1 MTASNRPEIVIVGA
15 GVAGLVLALELH
27 DAGIPCRVY
36 ESVPEIRALGVGI
49 NVLPHAGA
57 VLGQLSLEADLSA
70 AAVLTRE
77 SVFFTRFGQLA
88 YREPAGRDAGYPDP
102 QYSIHRGD
110 LQAVLLSAVRER
122 LGPDAVVTGHTCT
135 GTRDEDGH
143 VTAEFRTADGA
154 LVRVRG
160 DAVIACDGVNSVIR
174 KQLHPKEGEP
184 RYSGVTMWRGV
195 TVWEP
200 FLSGGSMVRIGWLD
214 KGKLVIYPI
223 RNDVDAQG
231 RQLVNWVAER
241 ETPQRT
247 DRDWI
252 RQGELAD
259 FASAYAD
266 WHFDWLDVPAFLE
279 ATDSVLEYPMVDQEP
294 LDWWT
299 AGRVTLLG
307 DAAHPMV
314 PRGSNGAGQAVLDAR
329 ALRTALVEEPDV
341 HSALQAYEHKRRP
354 ATAAVVRTNRANP
367 PDAILRE
374 VSRRSGD
381 RPFARIEDVISREE
395 LAAISDGYKDVAG
408 YALGTPERVP
418 EQPLT

>member
-1 MTASNRPEIVIVGA
+1 MTATRRPDIVVVGA
-15 GVAGLVLALELH
+15 GIAGLVLALELH

-36 ESVPEIRALGVGI
+36 ESVTEIRALGVGI
-49 NVLPHAGA
+49 NVLPHASA
-57 VLGQLSLEADLSA
+57 ILGQLGLERELTA
-70 AAVLTRE
+70 ASVLTEE

-88 YREPAGRDAGYPDP
+88 YREPAGRSAGFPDP

-122 LGPDAVVTGHTCT
+122 LGPEAVLIGHTCT
-135 GTRDEDGH
+135 GARDEGG
-143 VTAEFRTADGA
+143 VAVAEFRTADGEP
-154 LVRVRG
+154 VRVTG

-174 KQLHPKEGEP
+174 RQLHPEEGKP

-195 TVWEP
+195 TLWEP
-200 FLSGGSMVRIGWLD
+200 FLSGASMVRVGWLD

-223 RNDVDAQG
+223 RNNDDAQG

-241 ETPQRT
+241 EVPQRT
-247 DRDWI
+247 ERDWT

-259 FASAYAD
+259 FADAYAD

-279 ATDSVLEYPMVDQEP
+279 ATDAVLEYPMVDQEP
-294 LDWWT
+294 LAWWT

-307 DAAHPMV
+307 DAAHPML
-314 PRGSNGAGQAVLDAR
+314 PRGSNGAGQAILDAR
-329 ALRTALVEEPDV
+329 ALRRALVEEADV
-341 HSALQAYEHKRRP
+341 PTALQIYERTRRP
-354 ATAAVVRTNRANP
+354 ATAAVVRTNRTNP

-381 RPFARIEDVISREE
+381 RPFTRIEDVISNEE
-395 LAAISDGYKDVAG
+395 LAAISNGYKNVAG
-408 YALGTPERVP
+408 YALGT
-418 EQPLT
+418 T

>member
-1 MTASNRPEIVIVGA
+1 
-15 GVAGLVLALELH
+15 
-27 DAGIPCRVY
+27 
-36 ESVPEIRALGVGI
+36 
-49 NVLPHAGA
+49 
-57 VLGQLSLEADLSA
+57 
-70 AAVLTRE
+70 
-77 SVFFTRFGQLA
+77 
-88 YREPAGRDAGYPDP
+88 
-102 QYSIHRGD
+102 
-110 LQAVLLSAVRER
+110 VLLSAVRER

-135 GTRDEDGH
+135 GTRDEEGY

-154 LVRVRG
+154 VVRVRS

-223 RNDVDAQG
+223 RNNVDAQG

-247 DRDWI
+247 ERDWI

-279 ATDSVLEYPMVDQEP
+279 ATDTVLEYPMVDQEP

-329 ALRTALVEEPDV
+329 ALRTALVAEPDV
-341 HSALQAYEHKRRP
+341 HGALQAYEHKRRP

-381 RPFARIEDVISREE
+381 RPFARIEDVISHEE
-395 LAAISDGYKDVAG
+395 LAAISDGYKNVAG
-408 YALGTPERVP
+408 YALGPPSAFPSSR
-418 EQPLT
+418 